1 MFLFIV
7 YFIVKYCTKCT
18 NCSNRAKDPE
28 LIARQALDGTNRYR
42 ASKAG
47 NISGPFQ
54 QIKLTHSEGPEQNPM
69 NVDLFLVPKM
79 LTPPMPTEKTWVIS
93 LCRVEG
99 LPPLRWNNGIARIAR
114 EHAEQMA
121 SGAAPFSPIA
131 ATAST
136 GFVPKWVFLTM
147 VDLPGFTNKQYE
159 NYGENYHHIGFTRNG
174 AINLNIRQAER
185 NKCGTWRSL
194 KKMRQVFEIWWPA
207 SFALLG
213 HDGVDQRFRAYPV
226 AYQSAAENLV
236 GVPRSVRCPGASERK
251 GLSKHDCTATWS
263 ANAMILESLADAP
276 CSAFQAWH
284 VGYWLADEIMKFFVF
299 KHFKLPLSVIC
310 CPNCGWTL

>member
-1 MFLFIV
+1 MSMSILSVSQVPAFTSVSPRHQLFNTGGTELCGILSLEQFAGNLVLSPRVISDVTHFTHVHRISSDFMFLFIV

-99 LPPLRWNNGIARIAR
+99 LPPLRWNDGIARIAR

-194 KKMRQVFEIWWPA
+194 KKNEAGLR
-207 SFALLG
+207 
-213 HDGVDQRFRAYPV
+213 
-226 AYQSAAENLV
+226 NLV
-236 GVPRSVRCPGASERK
+236 AREFCFVRP
-251 GLSKHDCTATWS
+251 
-263 ANAMILESLADAP
+263 
-276 CSAFQAWH
+276 
-284 VGYWLADEIMKFFVF
+284 
-299 KHFKLPLSVIC
+299 
-310 CPNCGWTL
+310 